1 MFLQAA
7 AHLSKFMLQVLQM
20 LQEYFRQQQEHSEAM
35 EQLLSLADKL
45 SLSTTTEEVG
55 STAQLFPT
63 LACSPL
69 FVCMSVSQL
78 VIALL
83 MPLCVCQ
90 YAISKHSWRPHSLV
104 IYHCGIVV
112 SCTVDML

>member
-1 MFLQAA
+1 
-7 AHLSKFMLQVLQM
+7 M

-55 STAQLFPT
+55 NTALLLLTFVYN
-63 LACSPL
+63 PL
-69 FVCMSVSQL
+69 SSCMSVSEL
-78 VIALL
+78 VMAML

-90 YAISKHSWRPHSLV
+90 FAISKHS
-104 IYHCGIVV
+104 
-112 SCTVDML
+112 